1 MEHKGQ
7 KIFIKDLS
15 ILKGIDL
22 RNVLFVDNH
31 IFSFAGNLRNGI
43 PVVDF
48 VGKKDDYELL
58 KVANYVKNLAK
69 AKNVMAENEKN
80 FSLHKILMS
89 NIENFIRYYE
99 VKELSESQETDFDD
113 DGDSII
119 ELSSSSSFVSPI
131 AQEMLMQN

>member
-1 MEHKGQ
+1 VEHKGQ

>member
-22 RNVLFVDNH
+22 RDVLFVDNH
-31 IFSFAGNLRNGI
+31 IFSFAANLRNGI

-48 VGKKDDYELL
+48 VGKKDDYELM

-80 FSLHKILMS
+80 FSLQKILKS

-99 VKELSESQETDFDD
+99 VKELSESQETDFDE

-119 ELSSSSSFVSPI
+119 E
-131 AQEMLMQN
+131 